1 MLQTGA
7 NEYVEVQ
14 HLSCHNIQEHKVLNF
29 FERKPIRTIT
39 LHNMQVTLSGEETLI
54 GDVLL
59 KKVSP
64 RKDLS
69 LMISR

>member
-1 MLQTGA
+1 MLQLSID
-7 NEYVEVQ
+7 VQ

-29 FERKPIRTIT
+29 IERKPNCTIT
-39 LHNMQVTLSGEETLI
+39 LHNMQVTLSGKEKLF
-54 GDVLL
+54 GNGFV